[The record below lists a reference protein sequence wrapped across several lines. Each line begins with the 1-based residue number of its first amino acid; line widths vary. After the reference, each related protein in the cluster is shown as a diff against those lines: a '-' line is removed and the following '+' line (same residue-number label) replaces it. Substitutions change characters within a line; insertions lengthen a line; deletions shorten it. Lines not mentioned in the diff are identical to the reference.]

1 MCSKQKAGPMP
12 SGCCAG
18 GECAANKTAC
28 GKPVADGRH
37 LLPPTV
43 AVLPDASV
51 GLAVKEMK
59 A

>member
-1 MCSKQKAGPMP
+1 MP

-18 GECAANKTAC
+18 GECVANKTAC

-37 LLPPTV
+37 LLPEARPTV
-43 AVLPDASV
+43 AVLPDDSV

>member
-18 GECAANKTAC
+18 GECAANKNS
-28 GKPVADGRH
+28 KPVADGRH
-37 LLPPTV
+37 LLPAPTV
-43 AVLPDASV
+43 AVLPDDSV

>member
-1 MCSKQKAGPMP
+1 MP

-18 GECAANKTAC
+18 GECAANK
-28 GKPVADGRH
+28 KPVADGRH
-37 LLPPTV
+37 LLPEARPTV
-43 AVLPDASV
+43 AVLPDDSV

>member
-1 MCSKQKAGPMP
+1 MP

-18 GECAANKTAC
+18 GALAANKTAC

>member
-18 GECAANKTAC
+18 GECAVNK
-28 GKPVADGRH
+28 KPVDGRH

-43 AVLPDASV
+43 AVLPDTSV

>member
-1 MCSKQKAGPMP
+1 MP

-18 GECAANKTAC
+18 GECSAK
-28 GKPVADGRH
+28 KPVADGRH

-51 GLAVKEMK
+51 GLAVKEIK

>member
-18 GECAANKTAC
+18 GECAANK
-28 GKPVADGRH
+28 KPVADGRH

-51 GLAVKEMK
+51 GLAVQEMK

>member
-18 GECAANKTAC
+18 GECAVNK
-28 GKPVADGRH
+28 KPATDGRH
-37 LLPPTV
+37 LLPAPTV
-43 AVLPDASV
+43 AVLPDDSV

>member
-1 MCSKQKAGPMP
+1 MP

-18 GECAANKTAC
+18 GECAANKS
-28 GKPVADGRH
+28 KPVADGRH

>member
-18 GECAANKTAC
+18 GECAVNKTREA
-28 GKPVADGRH
+28 GRRH
-37 LLPPTV
+37 LLPAPTV
-43 AVLPDASV
+43 AVLPDGSV

>member
-1 MCSKQKAGPMP
+1 MP

>member
-1 MCSKQKAGPMP
+1 MP

-18 GECAANKTAC
+18 GECAANKTCA
-28 GKPVADGRH
+28 KPVADGRH
-37 LLPPTV
+37 LLPAPTV
-43 AVLPDASV
+43 AVLPDDSV